1 MPRLPLTSTTPDD
14 PVLREIFSEV
24 HGRIEHIPALYR
36 ALGNSPAMLRAW
48 IDLAWPLRLNSTT
61 SRALRELV
69 ILRGAQIGMVEYEWA
84 HHVPMAL
91 AAGVPQSKI
100 DELAEWQAS
109 RLFTDEERVVLQ
121 LSEEITRGP
130 GATEATWE

>member
-1 MPRLPLTSTTPDD
+1 MPRLPLTSSTPDD
-14 PVLREIFSEV
+14 PLLQEIFSEV
-24 HGRIEHIPALYR
+24 RGRIGHIPALYR

-69 ILRGAQIGMVEYEWA
+69 ILRGAQMGMIEYEWA

-91 AAGVPQSKI
+91 AAG
-100 DELAEWQAS
+100 
-109 RLFTDEERVVLQ
+109 
-121 LSEEITRGP
+121 
-130 GATEATWE
+130 GAQNKKQKPRDRAGGG